1 MRPRRADR
9 TWAILPLLPI
19 FISINIVVME
29 EQEVPTEGL
38 SDQINEQAEKT
49 RERWSFY
56 IAISTALMAVL
67 AAVSSLI
74 AGDHANEALIEQ
86 IKASDQWAYYQA
98 KGIKADITSLNRDT
112 HFGDSLEKKYKLQQQ
127 DIKEEAEKDQNASKA
142 HLERHVSLA
151 RSVTFFQIAIA
162 ISAISI
168 LSKKRVL
175 WYFAV
180 LLAIGGIVFF
190 ISGLT

>member
-1 MRPRRADR
+1 
-9 TWAILPLLPI
+9 
-19 FISINIVVME
+19 ME

-38 SDQINEQAEKT
+38 NDRINKEAEKGIAA

-98 KGIKADITSLNRDT
+98 KGIKSEIASLNPHSSAR
-112 HFGDSLEKKYKLQQQ
+112 DSLEKKYTVQQQ
-127 DIKEEAEKDQNASKA
+127 EAKEEAEKDQNASEA
-142 HLERHVSLA
+142 HLQRHVLLA

-180 LLAIGGIVFF
+180 LLAIVGIGFF
-190 ISGLT
+190 INGLT

>member
-1 MRPRRADR
+1 
-9 TWAILPLLPI
+9 
-19 FISINIVVME
+19 ME

-38 SDQINEQAEKT
+38 SDKINEQAEKELAT

-67 AAVSSLI
+67 AAISSLV

-86 IKASDQWAYYQA
+86 IKASDQWTYYQA
-98 KGIKADITSLNRDT
+98 KGIKAEITSLNHAST
-112 HFGDSLEKKYKLQQQ
+112 PVDSLEKKYKVQQQ
-127 DIKEEAEKDQNASKA
+127 DIKEEAEKDQSASEA
-142 HLERHVSLA
+142 HLEKHSLLA
-151 RSVTFFQIAIA
+151 KAVTFFQIAIA

-168 LSKKRVL
+168 ISKKRAL

-180 LLAIGGIVFF
+180 LLAIGGILFF
-190 ISGLT
+190 IRGLI

>member
-1 MRPRRADR
+1 MD
-9 TWAILPLLPI
+9 
-19 FISINIVVME
+19 
-29 EQEVPTEGL
+29 EQEVPIEGL
-38 SDQINEQAEKT
+38 SDQINERAEKEIAA

-67 AAVSSLI
+67 AAVSSLV
-74 AGDHANEALIEQ
+74 AGDHANDALIEQ

-98 KGIKADITSLNRDT
+98 KGIKADITSINRDSPLR
-112 HFGDSLEKKYKLQQQ
+112 DSLEKKYKVQQQ
-127 DIKEEAEKDQNASKA
+127 DIKEEAEKDQRISEM
-142 HLERHVSLA
+142 HLQKHVLLA

-180 LLAIGGIVFF
+180 LLAIVGIVFF
-190 ISGLT
+190 IKGLT

>member
-1 MRPRRADR
+1 
-9 TWAILPLLPI
+9 
-19 FISINIVVME
+19 ME

-38 SDQINEQAEKT
+38 SDQINEQAEKLIAA

-56 IAISTALMAVL
+56 VAISTALMAVL
-67 AAVSSLI
+67 AAISSLV

-98 KGIKADITSLNRDT
+98 KGIKADITSLNRNST
-112 HFGDSLEKKYKLQQQ
+112 LNDSLEKKYKVQQQ
-127 DIKEEAEKDQNASKA
+127 DIKAEAEKDQNASEV
-142 HLERHVSLA
+142 HLQRHVLLA

-168 LSKKRVL
+168 LSKKWVL

-180 LLAIGGIVFF
+180 LLAIVGIVFF

>member
-1 MRPRRADR
+1 
-9 TWAILPLLPI
+9 
-19 FISINIVVME
+19 ME

-38 SDQINEQAEKT
+38 SDRINEEAEKGIAA

-98 KGIKADITSLNRDT
+98 KGIKSEIASLNPHSSAR
-112 HFGDSLEKKYKLQQQ
+112 DSLEKKYTVQQQ
-127 DIKEEAEKDQNASKA
+127 EAKEEAEKDQNASEA
-142 HLERHVSLA
+142 HLQRHVLLA

-180 LLAIGGIVFF
+180 LLAIVGIGFF
-190 ISGLT
+190 INGLT

>member
-1 MRPRRADR
+1 
-9 TWAILPLLPI
+9 
-19 FISINIVVME
+19 ME

-38 SDQINEQAEKT
+38 SDRINEQAEKELET

-67 AAVSSLI
+67 AAVSSLV

-98 KGIKADITSLNRDT
+98 KGIKADISSLNRDSSVR
-112 HFGDSLEKKYKLQQQ
+112 DSSEKKYKAQQQ
-127 DIKEEAEKDQNASKA
+127 DIKEEAEKHQHASEE
-142 HLERHVSLA
+142 HLKRHVLLA

-180 LLAIGGIVFF
+180 LLAIAGIVFF
-190 ISGLT
+190 ITGLT

>member
-1 MRPRRADR
+1 MD
-9 TWAILPLLPI
+9 
-19 FISINIVVME
+19 
-29 EQEVPTEGL
+29 EQEVPIEGL
-38 SDQINEQAEKT
+38 SDQINERAEKEIAA

-67 AAVSSLI
+67 AAVSSLV
-74 AGDHANEALIEQ
+74 AGDHANDALIEQ

-98 KGIKADITSLNRDT
+98 KGIKADITSINRDSPLR
-112 HFGDSLEKKYKLQQQ
+112 DSLEKKYKVQQQ
-127 DIKEEAEKDQNASKA
+127 DIKEEAEKDQRISEM
-142 HLERHVSLA
+142 HLQKHVLLA

-180 LLAIGGIVFF
+180 LLAIVGIGFF
-190 ISGLT
+190 IKGLT